1 MKPSKPDLAG
11 IAATVQRIGVLLAA
25 GTAPVAAW
33 QYLGERG
40 IVSAVATSA
49 ASGFAIPDAIA
60 DACAGLLSRERIIWG
75 AVAAAW
81 FVASE
86 AGAPLAP
93 TLLELSGAIRDLAQA
108 QREIAVALASPAAT
122 ARLVLVLPVV
132 GLLFGTFLGFNTIGT
147 LLTTA
152 IGWACL
158 ILGTGLLIVAARWNR
173 RMVRS
178 AEPRNAT
185 PGLELDLLAIAVSG
199 GGALDRAQATVIEAL
214 ARFLNGETTPD
225 PAVDLILDLS
235 RRAGVPAAALLRS
248 EAVESRRE
256 ARAAAAEQ
264 AQALSVRLMIPLGL
278 CILPAFMVL
287 SVVPLVVTVLGSTS
301 LRF

>member
-1 MKPSKPDLAG
+1 M
-11 IAATVQRIGVLLAA
+11 GVLLAA
-25 GTAPVAAW
+25 GTAPAAAW
-33 QYLGERG
+33 HYLGEGSIASVIAR
-40 IVSAVATSA
+40 SA
-49 ASGFAIPDAIA
+49 ASGEAIPDAIA
-60 DACAGLLSRERIIWG
+60 DAITGLPPREQTMWR

-81 FVASE
+81 FVASA

-93 TLLELSGAIRDLAQA
+93 TLIELSGAIRDLAQA

-122 ARLVLVLPVV
+122 ARLVLVLPGV

-147 LLTTA
+147 LLTTP

-158 ILGTGLLIVAARWNR
+158 GLGAGLLVAAARWNR

-178 AEPRNAT
+178 AEPRNTT

-199 GGALDRAQATVIEAL
+199 GGALDRARASVAEAM
-214 ARFLNGETTPD
+214 ARFPNGETTPD

-256 ARAAAAEQ
+256 ARAAAAEG
-264 AQALSVRLMIPLGL
+264 AQSLSVRLMIPLGL